1 MDTCTADIGTKCT
14 PHLSFEAERRET
26 AGRSTSSTPSE
37 VRPLRV
43 ELTDWLDGV
52 VRRAKEKYLEQRV
65 QEEKLIEEEAL
76 KSRVG
81 SQFCRELF
89 EWLEGIDVRFNSRFG
104 VHVLSVSVVGTDGDR
119 SLQVLARPV
128 RAQERIA
135 ILNYRKETK
144 SVVLNLSSDGRA
156 TPTEEIRLVLGA
168 DSEALAEISGDQYTP
183 EQLGRK
189 IVEDLLA

>member
-1 MDTCTADIGTKCT
+1 MELC
-14 PHLSFEAERRET
+14 
-26 AGRSTSSTPSE
+26 AGKGKVS
-37 VRPLRV
+37 
-43 ELTDWLDGV
+43 
-52 VRRAKEKYLEQRV
+52 EQRV

>member
-1 MDTCTADIGTKCT
+1 VEPWILVQQTSGQNARHIC
-14 PHLSFEAERRET
+14 PLRLSGGET

-128 RAQERIA
+128 RAKRELRF
-135 ILNYRKETK
+135 
-144 SVVLNLSSDGRA
+144 
-156 TPTEEIRLVLGA
+156 
-168 DSEALAEISGDQYTP
+168 
-183 EQLGRK
+183 
-189 IVEDLLA
+189 